1 MHEQRW
7 PHEAI
12 ERQLA
17 LAECNKVSAA
27 YNYSEH
33 LPQLMQM
40 IFGFVT
46 TQAISVAA
54 RLSLADLLKDGAKSA
69 EELARVLVPQ
79 ERPELRHPLLLIKYV
94 INCK

>member
-1 MHEQRW
+1 
-7 PHEAI
+7 
-12 ERQLA
+12 
-17 LAECNKVSAA
+17 
-27 YNYSEH
+27 
-33 LPQLMQM
+33 MQM